1 MAPAIAHF
9 LLGATLLL
17 TAAVPFVLRY
27 DFDREHAI
35 WLIPLGGLW
44 GLAPDIHNI
53 APIAAE
59 SLYAL
64 HNTPWA
70 DLFGF
75 HYTLDRPAVRAR
87 YDASVFGSI
96 TAFLI
101 GVAGFWTAGRVRRAA
116 LVARRPVEHV
126 LVTGVATVLAS
137 ALATLALWVAVS
149 VQDGFS
155 LVAGLIGRSSVLVGA
170 LLTILAGCALGVVCS
185 VLLEVTLSEPTRI
198 DPVST
203 AGVGLLIGVGVWL
216 IVVPV
221 AFAVVS
227 GVGIP
232 LLHLGSLA
240 ALLVY
245 GVFFGSV
252 YGIVRGAFSS
262 RAAVRIDIDSLRP

>member
-9 LLGATLLL
+9 LFGATLLL
-17 TAAVPFVLRY
+17 AMAVPIVLRY
-27 DFDREHAI
+27 NFDREHAI

-64 HNTPWA
+64 HNTPWT

-101 GVAGFWTAGRVRRAA
+101 AVAGFWTAGRVRRAA

-126 LVTGVATVLAS
+126 LVMGLATVLAS
-137 ALATLALWVAVS
+137 GLATAALWVAVS
-149 VQDGFS
+149 VQDGFPLAAA
-155 LVAGLIGRSSVLVGA
+155 LVGRSSVLVGA

-185 VLLEVTLSEPTRI
+185 VLLELALSEPTRI

-203 AGVGLLIGVGVWL
+203 AGVGLVVGVGVWL
-216 IVVPV
+216 VVVPV
-221 AFAVVS
+221 ALAVVF
-227 GVGIP
+227 GVEIP
-232 LLHLGSLA
+232 LLHRGSLA

-245 GVFFGSV
+245 GVVFGFV
-252 YGIVRGAFSS
+252 YGVVRGAFSP
-262 RAAVRIDIDSLRP
+262 RTVVRIDLGALRP